1 MVPKLSLSGRSAAA
15 FFLFVAYLAS
25 MPVSA
30 ATVSYF
36 LNLSNALPD
45 GANYLNVTISDST
58 TALGDID
65 FRVDVIG
72 DSFPAAGGN
81 FGMDKFLFN
90 YDEELSLTA
99 SNITGIN
106 AGWRVNSDRNA
117 GGGFDRYAFELK
129 GNGATRTSLLTFTIS
144 GVSGDTPF
152 SYASGADYLH
162 NGSTEFF
169 AAHIGGFDTYPYG
182 SSSAW
187 LAGSTA
193 VPVPAALWLFGSGLI
208 GLVAVAR
215 RRKR

>member
-1 MVPKLSLSGRSAAA
+1 MVHKLSLSGHSAAA
-15 FFLFVAYLAS
+15 FFLFVACLAS

-45 GANYLNVTISDST
+45 GTNYLKVTISDST
-58 TALGDID
+58 TSLGDID

-90 YDEELSLTA
+90 YDAGLSVTA
-99 SNITGIN
+99 CNITDIN
-106 AGWRVNSDRNA
+106 AGWRINSDKNA

-129 GNGATRTSLLTFTIS
+129 GSGATRTNLLTFTIS

-152 SYASGADYLH
+152 SYATGADYLH

-169 AAHIGGFDTYPYG
+169 AAHVGSFDAYPYG
-182 SSSAW
+182 TSSAW

-193 VPVPAALWLFGSGLI
+193 VPVPAALWLLGSGLI

-215 RRKR
+215 RRQR